1 MPDSPAPAAPPA
13 ALTGE
18 PAQPVST
25 SRLSRDTLV
34 YGLGFVLARMGGFIM
49 LPIYTRYL
57 TPENYATLQLL
68 MMSLDVATILLAGGV
83 TAGVSRFYFKRD
95 TERDARAVVVAAWLL
110 MTVFNLVGTA
120 ALIIASPLIAERVL
134 ADPSA
139 DFLVVIIAI
148 SYALDPCITLPM
160 LLMEI
165 RQRAGLYT
173 IASLVR
179 LTLQIGLNVLFVVGL
194 EQGVEGILWSTLI
207 TYVAL
212 AVPLTIW
219 MFART
224 GFPLARRA
232 FLDLMRFG
240 WPYKLTNAGSFIL
253 TYVDRYFLLA
263 SHTLF
268 ATGVYSLAYQF
279 GFVVSYLSAAPFMLA
294 WNPQRFRLAREPGEV
309 RDAAYNDGFLMF
321 TVLMVTTCVGVSLFV
336 TPTLSIVA
344 NPDYH
349 EAALIAPILIA
360 AYAFQ
365 GWMQVFEFQIQVSE
379 RTHWTT
385 VGTFIGVGAII
396 ALYALLIP
404 PYGGYGAAIAT
415 LIAFALRT
423 FAFYIFGQRLW
434 PVAYKL
440 APHVRIAVYAV
451 LIVTAYYLIGP
462 SEVLAQLALA
472 TGLSLVYFALVWW
485 GGVLAA
491 ADRARVASM
500 VRRHILRR
508 VEAR

>member
-1 MPDSPAPAAPPA
+1 MPDSPLPTAPPA
-13 ALTGE
+13 ALTGD

-34 YGLGFVLARMGGFIM
+34 YGLGFVIARMAGFLM

-83 TAGVSRFYFKRD
+83 TAGVTRFYFKRGND
-95 TERDARAVVVAAWLL
+95 HDARAVVVAAWIL
-110 MTVFNLVGTA
+110 MTTFNLLGTA
-120 ALIIASPLIAERVL
+120 ALIIGSPMIAAHVL
-134 ADPSA
+134 ADPNA
-139 DFLVVIIAI
+139 GFLVVLIAV
-148 SYALDPCITLPM
+148 SYALDPCITIPM
-160 LLMEI
+160 LLMQI
-165 RQRAGLYT
+165 RQRSGLYT
-173 IASLVR
+173 VASVVR
-179 LTLQIGLNVLFVVGL
+179 LVLQVGLNVLFVVGL

-224 GFPLARRA
+224 GFPIVRRA
-232 FLDLMRFG
+232 FTDLMRFG
-240 WPYKLTNAGSFIL
+240 WPYKLTNAGSFVL

-268 ATGVYSLAYQF
+268 VTGVYSLAYQF

-294 WNPQRFRLAREPGEV
+294 WNPQRFRLASEPAEI
-309 RDAAYNDGFLMF
+309 RDAAYNNGFLMF
-321 TVLMVTTCVGVSLFV
+321 TVLMVTTCVGVALFV
-336 TPTLSIVA
+336 TPTLNIIA
-344 NPDYH
+344 KPTYH

-379 RTHWTT
+379 RTHWAT
-385 VGTFIGVGAII
+385 VGTFIGVAAII
-396 ALYALLIP
+396 VLYAVLIP
-404 PYGGYGAAIAT
+404 PFGGYGAAIAT
-415 LIAFALRT
+415 LAAFVLRT
-423 FAFYIFGQRLW
+423 VAFYIFGQRLW

-440 APHVRIAVYAV
+440 KPHLRIAVYATLV
-451 LIVTAYYLIGP
+451 VAAYYLIAP
-462 SEVLAQLALA
+462 AHVLAQLGLA
-472 TGLSLVYFALVWW
+472 TSLFLVYLALVWR
-485 GGVLAA
+485 GGVLGD
-491 ADRARVASM
+491 ADRAHVASI
-500 VRRHILRR
+500 VRRRILRR
-508 VEAR
+508 AEPQ